1 MSKRLTCCESC
12 DFVHLDTRNKHPGQ
26 WMCVKFPRLEGT
38 SAVAPT
44 VWSGREPYNRCVN
57 INLGYCPLYERRR
70 DGQKELLTKTETE
83 KETET

>member
-1 MSKRLTCCESC
+1 MKKLTPCETC
-12 DFVHLDTRNKHPGQ
+12 EHVTMGTRKKAPWKWTCAQ
-26 WMCVKFPRLEGT
+26 FPRLEGT

-44 VWSGREPYNRCVN
+44 QWLGHEPYNYCTK

-83 KETET
+83 KET